1 MNKYQTQAHQ
11 KFVAVIDAR
20 VCGIPCKLGIEHYNK
35 VNGRDTW
42 DSDMDYYGYTEMEW
56 ELLDR
61 NYRPANWLVNK
72 MTKADHAEAEDLID
86 DFFHNQ
92 KRRRM

>member
-20 VCGIPCKLGIEHYNK
+20 VCGIPCLIGIEHYNK
-35 VNGRDTW
+35 VSADRFTW
-42 DSDMDYYGYTEMEW
+42 SSDMDYEGYTEMEW

-72 MTKADHAEAEDLID
+72 MTKADQKMAENLIE
-86 DFFHNQ
+86 DFFQNR
-92 KRRRM
+92 KRRM